1 VYCPEG
7 EAWAAI
13 EFIPRKSS
21 KASHGER
28 GRLGPMALGKKLGLD
43 VARVRN
49 VEWGSAATK
58 V

>member
-1 VYCPEG
+1 
-7 EAWAAI
+7 
-13 EFIPRKSS
+13 
-21 KASHGER
+21 
-28 GRLGPMALGKKLGLD
+28 MALGKKFGLD